1 MATKGGPNIVKDGL
15 VLYYDRYNQNSY
27 PTGIGNKM
35 NDLAG
40 VSNLQLNSYGV
51 TSSSGLSWANTVSN
65 ITISLL
71 LEKVTTTTEY
81 AYHPV
86 SKWGATLQTTSF
98 VLYHFGNYQSNGQD
112 GVLGWY
118 AGAGNVWQ
126 QIAPYGFGIMTTGK
140 IWNIVL
146 QYSNSSGGQ
155 SWVNGSKTGSRIASG
170 VLGNGGSSGDIV
182 IYGPDTNGTSKVH
195 QIMFYNR
202 ELTDDEII
210 NNYNVYYKPR
220 VRT

>member
-1 MATKGGPNIVKDGL
+1 
-15 VLYYDRYNQNSY
+15 
-27 PTGIGNKM
+27 M

-40 VSNLQLNSYGV
+40 VSNLQLNANGIG
-51 TSSSGLSWANTVSN
+51 SSSGLTWANNVTN

-71 LEKVTTTTEY
+71 LEKTGTGTGY
-81 AYHPV
+81 ANHPIN
-86 SKWGATLQTTSF
+86 KWSGTLETTSF
-98 VLYHFGNYQSNGQD
+98 VLYHFENYQGNGQD

-140 IWNIVL
+140 IWNVVL
-146 QYSNSSGGQ
+146 QYNSTLGGQ
-155 SWVNGSKTGSRIASG
+155 AWVNGAKAGGRTGGG
-170 VLGNGGSSGDIV
+170 VLGNGGSSSDIGV
-182 IYGPDTNGTSKVH
+182 YGPDGAITSKVH
-195 QIMFYNR
+195 QVMFYNR
-202 ELTDDEII
+202 QLTDDEII